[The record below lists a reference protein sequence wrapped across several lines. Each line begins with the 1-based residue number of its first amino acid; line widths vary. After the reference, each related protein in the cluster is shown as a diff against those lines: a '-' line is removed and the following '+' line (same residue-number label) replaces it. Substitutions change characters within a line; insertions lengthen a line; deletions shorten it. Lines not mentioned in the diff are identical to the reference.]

1 VTIRIVRSGGD
12 DGLVLRVEGR
22 LEVCDIPELE
32 RVVDASA
39 GAGVALDLSELRA
52 ACRSGIQAL
61 RIFGERG
68 ITLRQVPP
76 SVALQ
81 LDADPQDPKPRSN
94 LG

>member
-12 DGLVLRVEGR
+12 DGLVLRVEGW
-22 LEVCDIPELE
+22 LEAPDVPELE
-32 RVVDASA
+32 RVVDASVA
-39 GAGVALDLSELRA
+39 AGVALDLSELRA

-68 ITLRQVPP
+68 IMLRHVPP
-76 SVALQ
+76 SIALQ
-81 LDADPQDPKPRSN
+81 LDADPPDPKPRSN